1 MPPSRPGDTAKDLLK
16 ALAELRDAANQL
28 QDTTRSLEDRARRL
42 VQSVRRATDHRAEFA
57 PVRAADFPALDLA
70 YYARTE
76 RELAATGVR
85 LLGDYEDAAFNRR
98 SPDKR
103 SFYRLALS
111 DDGTVA
117 ASCFVFPAGSAAQP
131 AREPTRCLVLHSWAE
146 DGRVFMT
153 MRGGSESNI
162 PAAPWLDRQQL
173 GAETATAGAVRAH
186 RERVAAAA
194 GALRSLTS
202 VDQLL
207 AALQAE
213 EAMIAEFRS
222 ARGLELFDPMLRKML
237 GGRFEERGRPLLDAI
252 QRHPEWWTG
261 EQPPRADGAPD
272 TRSDVSPISMFLRS
286 RESDGDRGHLTTF
299 GLTLQGLP
307 ELQMKRVAANHC
319 RAARFLM
326 DTVARKLLA
335 HVAQLSPSDEPLEQ
349 RISDVELPLS
359 RGDVSPRGR
368 FVVPGRYPETDEQ
381 GPVRVRL
388 VLEGFTGGGGRKR
401 GVISG
406 LLSAFRSDPDL
417 LLVTAPRDHVGT
429 NDGWLRESCRRLG
442 HDAPPPQRLD
452 ALEAQMQVASRKA
465 RETLPEWRDRFRAGL
480 PADRALAIKVALAT
494 TSGRQEFVWVRV
506 TDWLQDGTIVG
517 ALESKPRD
525 CPGYERGKEMRIAE
539 ADVFDRGFYDQAR
552 GMVEHAPTD
561 IVAEEFGVD
570 LSL

>member
-1 MPPSRPGDTAKDLLK
+1 MREAGWGPPALPTHPASRIPHPGLSLFSRRSAVSRRNRRTGGEGGAIDRSPQTYSQPAIADASMPPSRPGDTAKDLLK
-16 ALAELRDAANQL
+16 ALAELRDAATQL
-28 QDTTRSLEDRARRL
+28 PASTRALEDRARRL

-146 DGRVFMT
+146 DGREFMT

-162 PAAPWLDRQQL
+162 PAPPWLDRQQL

-222 ARGLELFDPMLRKML
+222 A
-237 GGRFEERGRPLLDAI
+237 
-252 QRHPEWWTG
+252 
-261 EQPPRADGAPD
+261 
-272 TRSDVSPISMFLRS
+272 
-286 RESDGDRGHLTTF
+286 
-299 GLTLQGLP
+299 
-307 ELQMKRVAANHC
+307 
-319 RAARFLM
+319 
-326 DTVARKLLA
+326 
-335 HVAQLSPSDEPLEQ
+335 
-349 RISDVELPLS
+349 
-359 RGDVSPRGR
+359 
-368 FVVPGRYPETDEQ
+368 
-381 GPVRVRL
+381 
-388 VLEGFTGGGGRKR
+388 
-401 GVISG
+401 
-406 LLSAFRSDPDL
+406 
-417 LLVTAPRDHVGT
+417 
-429 NDGWLRESCRRLG
+429 
-442 HDAPPPQRLD
+442 
-452 ALEAQMQVASRKA
+452 
-465 RETLPEWRDRFRAGL
+465 
-480 PADRALAIKVALAT
+480 
-494 TSGRQEFVWVRV
+494 
-506 TDWLQDGTIVG
+506 
-517 ALESKPRD
+517 
-525 CPGYERGKEMRIAE
+525 
-539 ADVFDRGFYDQAR
+539 
-552 GMVEHAPTD
+552 
-561 IVAEEFGVD
+561 
-570 LSL
+570 